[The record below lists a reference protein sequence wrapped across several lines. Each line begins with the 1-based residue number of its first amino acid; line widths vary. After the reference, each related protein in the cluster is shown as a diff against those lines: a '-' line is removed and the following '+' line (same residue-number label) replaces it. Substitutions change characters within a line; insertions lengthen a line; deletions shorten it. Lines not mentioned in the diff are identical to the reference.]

1 MNKTRSFEHTPKS
14 VAAARRFAAE
24 LLAGTADRD
33 ALDAIQLMVSELATN
48 CIRHTDSGFNPTIIR
63 DSGRIRVEA
72 SDRGA
77 GEPRKQS
84 PGPTDPSG
92 RGLQIVDVLSTDWG
106 CDHRPDVGKTVWFTI
121 DFRAGLPAR
130 DAGAHRLEA
139 QDRRQARA
147 YDTEADFGQV
157 ALSGVAGHLTSRR
170 SSGDAMVRADKELL
184 KAYVR
189 VANALQRP
197 PVGSN
202 VELVGDDDSRPR
214 SNSFTS

>member
-48 CIRHTDSGFNPTIIR
+48 CIRHTDSGFDLTIIQ

-121 DFRAGLPAR
+121 DFRAGSPAR
-130 DAGAHRLEA
+130 DAGVPGMGLM
-139 QDRRQARA
+139 
-147 YDTEADFGQV
+147 TV
-157 ALSGVAGHLTSRR
+157 SC
-170 SSGDAMVRADKELL
+170 
-184 KAYVR
+184 
-189 VANALQRP
+189 
-197 PVGSN
+197 
-202 VELVGDDDSRPR
+202 
-214 SNSFTS
+214 

>member
-14 VAAARRFAAE
+14 VAGARRFAAE
-24 LLAGTADRD
+24 LLAGIADRD

-48 CIRHTDSGFNPTIIR
+48 CIRHTDSGFNLTIIR

-72 SDRGA
+72 TDRGA
-77 GEPRKQS
+77 GEPRKQW

-121 DFRAGLPAR
+121 DFRAGSPAR

-139 QDRRQARA
+139 QDRRHARA
-147 YDTEADFGQV
+147 YDTEADFDIGQV
-157 ALSGVAGHLTSRR
+157 APFRRCR
-170 SSGDAMVRADKELL
+170 SSHLAPNLRQPRPRDGLDLRALEARFIERPVGGDSGGQELL
-184 KAYVR
+184 PSVW
-189 VANALQRP
+189 
-197 PVGSN
+197 
-202 VELVGDDDSRPR
+202 
-214 SNSFTS
+214 